1 MNDLMKL
8 ADEYAEAVGR
18 YVSNKATLGEV
29 ADARTALLSCSES
42 AHAQGFAAGAA
53 SQLAEKPSAWS
64 YKQNRVHSCLQF
76 FCPPDDAYDEGTL
89 IELYTRRE
97 A

>member
-1 MNDLMKL
+1 MDDLMKL

-29 ADARTALLSCSES
+29 ADARTALLSRSES

-53 SQLAEKPSAWS
+53 AQLAQEPLC
-64 YKQNRVHSCLQF
+64 YVRNGEINRWNGLSGMGF
-76 FCPPDDAYDEGTL
+76 SGP
-89 IELYTRRE
+89 LYTRRE
-97 A
+97 AGK